1 MIEHN
6 FSKLVTMATNVV
18 NGQYGAFNVKKWEF
32 VKPLNKAAH
41 DSLEY
46 EYVSYILITFSYY

>member
-6 FSKLVTMATNVV
+6 FSKFVTMATNVA

-46 EYVSYILITFSYY
+46 G